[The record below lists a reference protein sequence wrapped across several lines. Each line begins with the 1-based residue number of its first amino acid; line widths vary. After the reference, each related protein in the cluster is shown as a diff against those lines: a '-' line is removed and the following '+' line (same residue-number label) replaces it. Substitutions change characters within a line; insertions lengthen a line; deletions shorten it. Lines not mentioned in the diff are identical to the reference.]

1 MLIVVTLILISACT
15 RTPAPVLNE
24 ERMAHLLVDLQLA
37 DAQASEQRLHKFDSD
52 SMRSALRESV
62 LAKHKINEA
71 TLDTSLHWYGA
82 HLPQLIKVYER
93 ADSMLADSL
102 RAIDA
107 EELMANSFAAGD
119 STQLWQLAPSIV
131 MDGNNFFTFEV
142 PADSTWERGDVIEW
156 NFTLHNVRKEPVSV
170 VFGANYEDRAKTV
183 NAQVINRD
191 NRDQNH
197 YSLLLQ
203 LDRQKSAGRV
213 FGYIQ
218 IPLDS
223 GRRVFIDSISLIRT
237 QQIESEYNS
246 RRYRIKTVGRTKP
259 L

>member
-1 MLIVVTLILISACT
+1 MTLIFISACS
-15 RTPAPVLNE
+15 RTPGPVLDE
-24 ERMAHLLVDLQLA
+24 KRMAHLLVDLQLA
-37 DAQASEQRLHKFDSD
+37 DAQAREQRLHKFDTD
-52 SMRSALRESV
+52 SIRRELRESV
-62 LAKHKINEA
+62 LAKHNVNEA

-93 ADSMLADSL
+93 ADTMLADSL

-107 EELMANSFAAGD
+107 EELTAQSFAAGD
-119 STQLWQLAPSIV
+119 STELWHLAPSIV
-131 MDGNNFFTFEV
+131 MDGNNFFAFEV
-142 PADSTWERGDVIEW
+142 PTDTTWKRGDVVEW
-156 NFTLHNVRKEPVSV
+156 KFTLHNLRKEPVNV

-183 NAQVINRD
+183 NAQTINRE

-197 YSLLLQ
+197 YTLLLQ
-203 LDRQKSAGRV
+203 LDRHKAAGRV

-223 GRRVFIDSISLIRT
+223 GRRVFIDSISLTRT
-237 QQIESEYNS
+237 RMIDGEYNT
-246 RRYRIKTVGRTKP
+246 RRYRLKTLGRAKP